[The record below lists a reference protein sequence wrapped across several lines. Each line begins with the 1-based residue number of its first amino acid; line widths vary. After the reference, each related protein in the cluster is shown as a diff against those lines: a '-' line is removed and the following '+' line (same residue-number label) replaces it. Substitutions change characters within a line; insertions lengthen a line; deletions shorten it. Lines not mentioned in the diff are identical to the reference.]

1 MNIPRCRILYFCA
14 LWALLVSLAGCDVA
28 SMVSSKQEKNDRLI
42 EEQMAYHIG
51 VQAYLYGYPFVD
63 MYKQMHNETHRV
75 AAEQQVYAPANRL
88 YRFPEIVGP
97 ESGGNLR
104 APNNDT
110 LYYSGWFDISQEPL
124 IIHTPDTAGRYFTI
138 AVTNLYSEVQH
149 IGRRTFGTQENY
161 FAVVQKGW
169 QGDLPE
175 GVQVIEIEGDR
186 GWLLGR
192 MLVSGKADFNEAM
205 DLVEDIWL
213 ATLSEFT
220 AGKRPAMPEKMAAKA
235 IEPIGTLDF
244 FRVMNETLKRMPA
257 RPGEAALIAQFDAIG
272 VGPGSDFDESKLSE
286 ARRRG
291 LERAIEDGEAIV
303 LASTQRTIPD
313 FNGWMISNEIGRY
326 GYNYMHRA
334 AVVKGGY
341 GNLPEESLYPAVVF
355 DSSGEVMHGDNRYR
369 LHFAASGLPPV
380 NGFWSLAA
388 YRLPD
393 LQLAPNEIERY
404 SIGDRTEGL
413 TFNEDGSLTL
423 WLQHEQPK
431 DTGANWLP
439 TPEGYFMAVM
449 RLYEPQPEALDNSY
463 LLPRVER
470 VD

>member
-28 SMVSSKQEKNDRLI
+28 SMVSFKQEKNDRLI

-334 AVVKGGY
+334 AVVKGATAICRK
-341 GNLPEESLYPAVVF
+341 NLCIPLWCST
-355 DSSGEVMHGDNRYR
+355 
-369 LHFAASGLPPV
+369 AA
-380 NGFWSLAA
+380 A
-388 YRLPD
+388 
-393 LQLAPNEIERY
+393 
-404 SIGDRTEGL
+404 
-413 TFNEDGSLTL
+413 
-423 WLQHEQPK
+423 K
-431 DTGANWLP
+431 
-439 TPEGYFMAVM
+439 
-449 RLYEPQPEALDNSY
+449 
-463 LLPRVER
+463 
-470 VD
+470 